1 MRASDTEIYVYSILA
16 IKNKIMKIRLF
27 AAAAAAFVL
36 ASCAPKP
43 GDVTKIAGV
52 VNDAEV
58 TEVNLRISGIDT
70 TLAVVDGKF
79 YLELPADVTAYG
91 LVMSTNR
98 QYGAYFISD
107 GTQMEM
113 TFADQELSIKTEP
126 EYVQTAYDKYAVR
139 YSDIYKS
146 ESETK
151 DADLEALWFETVKAD
166 PDNVVSTLVVSDAM
180 YDLAPEKMLELVAL
194 IQDPIRNG
202 KFVSKREAEAK
213 AQLNTKP
220 GMKYTDFT
228 VEHVY
233 GYDRSMDPQP
243 LKKEVKFSD
252 YVGKGTYV
260 LVDFWS
266 PWCGP
271 CKREIP
277 NIKKVYEQYKDK
289 GFEVLSI
296 AVWER
301 KPQSHTIE
309 TAAELGMDWKH
320 INNAQQIPTDIYGIG
335 GIPHLMLIGP
345 DGTILERGFHGLEGI
360 EAAVSKYIK

>member
-1 MRASDTEIYVYSILA
+1 
-16 IKNKIMKIRLF
+16 MKIRIF
-27 AAAAAAFVL
+27 VAAVAAFVL

-43 GDVTKIAGV
+43 GDVTKISGV

-58 TEVNLRISGIDT
+58 TEVRVRLSEIDT
-70 TLAVVDGKF
+70 TVAVVDGKF
-79 YLELPADVTAYG
+79 YLELPADITAYG

-98 QYGAYFISD
+98 QYGTYFVSD

-113 TFADQELSIKTEP
+113 TFADNELTVKTEP
-126 EYVQTAYDKYAVR
+126 EYVQAAYDRYAAKYAE
-139 YSDIYKS
+139 IYKS

-151 DADLEALWFETVKAD
+151 AADLEALWFETVKAS
-166 PDNVVSTLVVSDAM
+166 PANVVSTLVVSDAM
-180 YDLAPEKMLELVAL
+180 YDLDPEKMIELVGF
-194 IQDPIRNG
+194 IQEPIRSG
-202 KFVSKREAEAK
+202 KFVAAREKEAT

-220 GMKYTDFT
+220 GMMFTDFT

-243 LKKEVKFSD
+243 LMKEVKFSD

-277 NIKKVYEQYKDK
+277 NIKKVYEQYKKK
-289 GFEVLSI
+289 GLEVLSI

-309 TAAELGMDWKH
+309 TAAELGMDWLH
-320 INNAQQIPTDIYGIG
+320 INNAQAIPTDIYGIG

-360 EAAVSKYIK
+360 EAAVAKHIN